1 MSTVP
6 LLLALGVA
14 AGLALVAGAVVPA
27 RRESLAVTIAR
38 VDAITANPD
47 QPLHRSRWW
56 QSGLERLTATC
67 SKSSRRWWSIPAA
80 DLMVLRQTPLAFT
93 TRRLTAAGIGLL
105 AATVLGAGVLP
116 LAQLPLAGLA
126 GAALGWLLPASI
138 AARAAKAARVEFA
151 AAIAVLCDL
160 TAQERD
166 AGRAPAQAI
175 AEATAVADGWAATL
189 VRARLRSAQRL
200 GHTPADA
207 LTALSEQIQVRE
219 LADLAEIIAT
229 AAEGA
234 AISRALRDKATAL
247 RATAI
252 QTATA
257 TANARVEWLVWPVA
271 LLVVGMLLLVL
282 RGVATQVLTP

>member
-1 MSTVP
+1 MNTVP

-47 QPLHRSRWW
+47 QPPRPPRWW
-56 QSGLERLTATC
+56 QAGLERLTVAC
-67 SKSSRRWWSIPAA
+67 ARSSRRWWSVPAA
-80 DLMVLRQTPLAFT
+80 DLMVLRQTPFAFT
-93 TRRLTAAGIGLL
+93 TRRVTAAGIGLL
-105 AATVLGAGVLP
+105 AATVLGVGVLP
-116 LAQLPLAGLA
+116 LTQVPIAGLV
-126 GAALGWLLPASI
+126 GAVLGWLLPASMV
-138 AARAAKAARVEFA
+138 ARAAKAARVEFV

-166 AGRAPAQAI
+166 AGRAPSQAI
-175 AEATAVADGWAATL
+175 AEATAVADGWVSTL

-200 GHTPADA
+200 GRTPADA
-207 LTALSEQIQVRE
+207 LTTLSEQIQVRE

-229 AAEGA
+229 ATEGA
-234 AISRALRDKATAL
+234 AISRALRNKATAL

-252 QTATA
+252 QTDTA

-282 RGVATQVLTP
+282 RGVATQVLTL